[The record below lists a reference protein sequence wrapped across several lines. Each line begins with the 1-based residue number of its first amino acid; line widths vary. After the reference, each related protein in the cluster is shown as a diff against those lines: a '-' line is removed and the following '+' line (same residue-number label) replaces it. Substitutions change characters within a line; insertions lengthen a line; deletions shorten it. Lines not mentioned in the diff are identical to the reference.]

1 MGFLN
6 KIFGD
11 KVKVPKFNEIDPDKE
26 VEAAFKAI
34 QEQLPEGK
42 RIARSF
48 AEADAETALAV
59 LEQIAPGTRENINLQ
74 TGNIQA
80 GLRGEL
86 PEDVQRFMVDRSVA
100 QAQDGGF
107 GGSQAATFG
116 ELRNLGLTSLQR
128 ADVAMNQSAQMFASI
143 RSLMPQQ
150 QSVANMFLTPGQ
162 RIGVKQTERNLRFQ
176 RDMKAAEIA
185 AQPDPVT
192 KGLVDVGVK
201 IAGSAIGA
209 GLGGGMGSSLA
220 SAAGSGGVPFAPQYS
235 LPAGYSGPTLGT
247 PPNAQPSFLKKF
259 LGNIGTSMMG

>member
-1 MGFLN
+1 MGFL
-6 KIFGD
+6 KDIFGS

-42 RIARSF
+42 RVARSI

-59 LEQIAPGTRENINLQ
+59 LEQFAPGSQAAIQ
-74 TGNIQA
+74 QQMQNIQA

-128 ADVAMNQSAQMFASI
+128 IDTAMGQSAQAFQTI
-143 RSLMPQQ
+143 RGLMPQQ
-150 QSVANMFLTPGQ
+150 QSVANMFLTPWQ
-162 RIGVKQTERNLRFQ
+162 RIGVRQTERNAQFQ
-176 RDMKAAEIA
+176 RDMAAAEIA

-192 KGLVDVGVK
+192 KGLVDAGVK

-220 SAAGSGGVPFAPQYS
+220 SAAGSG
-235 LPAGYSGPTLGT
+235 PTLGT

-259 LGNIGTSMMG
+259 LGNIGSSMMG